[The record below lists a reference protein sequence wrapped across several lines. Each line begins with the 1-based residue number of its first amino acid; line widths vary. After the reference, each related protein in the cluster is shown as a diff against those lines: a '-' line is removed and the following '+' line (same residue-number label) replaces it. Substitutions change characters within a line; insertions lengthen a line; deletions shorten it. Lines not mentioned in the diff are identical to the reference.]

1 MVTTSILRQQLEAT
15 LTHRFPSAL
24 TPRLRSIRP
33 VMPTG
38 IESVDELLGGG
49 LPGGAITEVVGSQCS
64 GRTSLALSFLA
75 RVTQAKKVCA
85 WIDVSDE
92 FDPESA
98 AADGVDLS
106 HLLWVRCG
114 VDTVSQTDSPSQ
126 PDFSLPE
133 KYFVPPPIKKGLH
146 GGGFG
151 SHPRHEAKNLSGAV
165 SQLLQ
170 PGTPALD
177 QSKVQHRT
185 STPGM
190 SLGKSPP
197 ISSIGQRPN
206 ASPYSEPWSRIDQAL
221 RVADLLLQGGGF
233 TAIVLD
239 MGSIA
244 PEYALRVPLM
254 TWFRY
259 RAAAERTQ
267 ASILLLTQHP
277 CAKSSAELLLRLK
290 PGKVLHDG
298 CTVFIGLEH
307 CLEVARRRF
316 AQDAAGVV
324 PLRASIQNE
333 PNASWCSRSTWAGP
347 R

>member
-1 MVTTSILRQQLEAT
+1 MVATSILRQQLEAT
-15 LTHRFPSAL
+15 LTHCFPSAL

-49 LPGGAITEVVGSQCS
+49 LPSGAITEVFGAQCS
-64 GRTSLALSFLA
+64 GRTSFALSFLA
-75 RVTQAKKVCA
+75 RVTKAKKVCA

-106 HLLWVRCG
+106 HLLLVRCG
-114 VDTVSQTDSPSQ
+114 VDTVSHADSPLR
-126 PDFSLPE
+126 PDYSLPE
-133 KYFVPPPIKKGLH
+133 KYFAPPPIKKGLH

-177 QSKVQHRT
+177 QPKAQRRT
-185 STPGM
+185 STSGM
-190 SLGKSPP
+190 CLEQSPP
-197 ISSIGQRPN
+197 ISSIGQRRN
-206 ASPYSEPWSRIDQAL
+206 ASPCSEPWSRIGQAL

-244 PEYALRVPLM
+244 PKYVLRVPLT

-259 RAAAERTQ
+259 RAGAERTQ
-267 ASILLLTQHP
+267 ASIVLLTQHP

-290 PGKVLHDG
+290 LGNVLHDG
-298 CTVFIGLEH
+298 STVFTGLEH
-307 CLEVARRRF
+307 CIEVARQRF
-316 AQDAAGVV
+316 PQEAAVVV
-324 PLRASIQNE
+324 PLRASTQNE
-333 PNASWCSRSTWAGP
+333 PNASWRSRPTWAGP

>member
-1 MVTTSILRQQLEAT
+1 MVATPILRQQLEAT
-15 LTHRFPSAL
+15 LAHRFPSAL

-38 IESVDELLGGG
+38 IESVDELLCGG
-49 LPGGAITEVVGSQCS
+49 LPSGAITEVVGAQCS
-64 GRTSLALSFLA
+64 GRTSFAHSFLA

-98 AADGVDLS
+98 AGDGVELS

-114 VDTVSQTDSPSQ
+114 VGTVSQADAPSR
-126 PDFSLPE
+126 PEFTLPE

-165 SQLLQ
+165 NQLLQ
-170 PGTPALD
+170 LGTPALD
-177 QSKVQHRT
+177 QPKAQHRT
-185 STPGM
+185 STPRM
-190 SLGKSPP
+190 CLEPSSP
-197 ISSIGQRPN
+197 ISSIGQRRN
-206 ASPYSEPWSRIDQAL
+206 ARPYSEPWSRIDQAL

-244 PEYALRVPLM
+244 PKYVLRVPLA

-267 ASILLLTQHP
+267 ASIVLLTQHS
-277 CAKSSAELLLRLK
+277 CAKSSADLLLRLK
-290 PGKVLHDG
+290 LGKVLHEG
-298 CTVFIGLEH
+298 NTVFAGLEH

-316 AQDAAGVV
+316 PQEAASVV
-324 PLRASIQNE
+324 PLRASAQNE
-333 PNASWCSRSTWAGP
+333 PHASWRSRPTWAGP